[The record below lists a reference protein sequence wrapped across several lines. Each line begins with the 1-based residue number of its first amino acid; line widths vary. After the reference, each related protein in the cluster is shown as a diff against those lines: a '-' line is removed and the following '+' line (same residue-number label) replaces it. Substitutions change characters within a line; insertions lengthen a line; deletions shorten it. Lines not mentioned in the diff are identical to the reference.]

1 MNEGF
6 QMLTKD
12 VSDPLQ
18 DSTSACSLLSFCT
31 VKTSPDYQLR
41 PLRGQT
47 KQTALV
53 VIADVLDPGSAE
65 KPPVFLVESLERI
78 PDNEAAVAP
87 EHMRRLIYFASLTA
101 KMQGSKERKVWTE
114 ETSPANAGRCRGLG
128 KSPTDD
134 LSEQYHPSL

>member
-1 MNEGF
+1 MCASKASEAENMNEGF

-65 KPPVFLVESLERI
+65 KPPVFLVESIEK
-78 PDNEAAVAP
+78 D
-87 EHMRRLIYFASLTA
+87 TA
-101 KMQGSKERKVWTE
+101 Y
-114 ETSPANAGRCRGLG
+114 RG
-128 KSPTDD
+128 
-134 LSEQYHPSL
+134 